1 MDADRRDFPILIRAD
16 RYLLLV
22 TRTGP
27 PCERCGVASVVRRDL
42 GRTMR
47 PSFHGVTTGLL
58 GHGGEQ
64 ETGYAKRVAVDD
76 IPLTKRGREG
86 VRVSS
91 APLAAAVVV
100 TAADDVA
107 GLGLR
112 HAGCDQ
118 VEAVVLR
125 GERLVRPPR
134 RGNPRRGRPRLSR
147 QSILLQR
154 RIVDL
159 DVLGVPLQRLVRV
172 GVRVIA
178 LGPGDSAAKV
188 ALIPETPPGLHPG
201 VACRAASSELDVSPP
216 VALN

>member
-22 TRTGP
+22 T
-27 PCERCGVASVVRRDL
+27 
-42 GRTMR
+42 
-47 PSFHGVTTGLL
+47 
-58 GHGGEQ
+58 

-100 TAADDVA
+100 TAADDVVIASRA
-107 GLGLR
+107 GMI
-112 HAGCDQ
+112 
-118 VEAVVLR
+118 
-125 GERLVRPPR
+125 ERVAAADVPVMDR
-134 RGNPRRGRPRLSR
+134 RAR
-147 QSILLQR
+147 
-154 RIVDL
+154 
-159 DVLGVPLQRLVRV
+159 

-216 VALN
+216 VALNARGVRVMVSDWLRAQADPWAALETRHGGT